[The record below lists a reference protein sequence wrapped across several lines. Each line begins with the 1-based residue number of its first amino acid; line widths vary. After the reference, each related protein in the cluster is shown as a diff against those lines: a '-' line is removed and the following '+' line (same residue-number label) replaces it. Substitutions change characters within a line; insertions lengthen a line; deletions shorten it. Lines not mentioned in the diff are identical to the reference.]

1 MFARLASLFRRPTPP
16 VTPQFD
22 EAVARKL
29 TAEGKAPATLVAEAA
44 EPSHIPPRPVLPGFS
59 GLVRFELTMDAEG
72 AVKAVQM
79 DGAPFDHVTAL
90 EAWAYGW
97 TFRPARL
104 EGKPHPCRMVYEVH
118 WD

>member
-1 MFARLASLFRRPTPP
+1 MFTRFASLFRRSPTP

-29 TAEGKAPATLVAEAA
+29 AAEGKAPTTLVAEAA
-44 EPSHIPPRPVLPGFS
+44 EPSHIPAKPTLPGFS
-59 GLVRFELTMDAEG
+59 GMVRFELTMDAEG

-79 DGAPFDHVTAL
+79 EGAPFDHVAAL
-90 EAWAYGW
+90 EAWAYAW
-97 TFRPARL
+97 TFRPALL

-118 WD
+118 WE